1 MIKLKKITPMFNH
14 ILTTAERYDKDIKE
28 HGVVVIQ
35 KGSIKEYQKV
45 ISVGSTARGVVA
57 GDIVQINPARYSQK
71 KHEEGSLKDGIVMD
85 NPVVRVNFPTVE
97 LVDEENN
104 PMECLYIYD
113 QDIDFVVNEMVDVKE
128 KKSGVSIIM
137 PNHKVIV

>member
-1 MIKLKKITPMFNH
+1 MFNH
-14 ILTTAERYDKDIKE
+14 ILTTADRYENDVKE

-71 KHEEGSLKDGIVMD
+71 KHEEGSLKDGIVTD
-85 NPVVRVNFPTVE
+85 NPVVRVNFPTIE
-97 LVDEENN
+97 LVNEKNE

-113 QDIDFVVNEMVDVKE
+113 QDIDFVVNEMVDVEEKE
-128 KKSGVSIIM
+128 PKVSIIV
-137 PNHKVIV
+137 PDPKIIV